1 MPKQTSVGAEGG
13 ESQGHGRG
21 VVTLCF
27 LFQGA
32 TEDPQTALALNL
44 DPALMKKSD
53 PRDPTSLL
61 FPESELSIRI
71 GSTGL
76 LSGKLAAAA
85 AAGPEGQARGWW

>member
-1 MPKQTSVGAEGG
+1 
-13 ESQGHGRG
+13 
-21 VVTLCF
+21 
-27 LFQGA
+27 
-32 TEDPQTALALNL
+32 
-44 DPALMKKSD
+44 MKKSD

-85 AAGPEGQARGWW
+85 AAAGPEGQTRGWW